1 MASQNMGPP
10 MSAPTGFLSP
20 YVARQQ
26 DGMRPGTQAYALPQQ
41 HQSGLAKISKFA
53 LGKLGGAFQTAS
65 TTAAFNA
72 EEDQVLAAQNDQ
84 IAQQNAFLQQQQQDM
99 FNQQLMMQQQQ
110 DMFNQ
115 QQQDQYALM
124 QQQQQQQQAQMQMQ
138 MMQNQ
143 GYGYGYGGGYYT
155 DPSGS
160 MYTEC

>member
-72 EEDQVLAAQNDQ
+72 EDQVLAAAIRVDAVTTTTQ
-84 IAQQNAFLQQQQQDM
+84 
-99 FNQQLMMQQQQ
+99 
-110 DMFNQ
+110 
-115 QQQDQYALM
+115 
-124 QQQQQQQQAQMQMQ
+124 
-138 MMQNQ
+138 MQNQ
-143 GYGYGYGGGYYT
+143 GYEYGYGGGYCT
-155 DPSGS
+155 CTGPSDS
-160 MYTEC
+160 MNYVYQC